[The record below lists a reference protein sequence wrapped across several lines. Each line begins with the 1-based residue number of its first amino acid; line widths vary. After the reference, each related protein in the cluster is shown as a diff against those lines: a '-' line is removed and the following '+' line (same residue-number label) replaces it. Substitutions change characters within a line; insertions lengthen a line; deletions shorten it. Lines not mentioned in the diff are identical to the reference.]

1 MKQLFLSIAIALF
14 STVAFSQ
21 VGIGTTN
28 PDASSLLD
36 VESTTKGFLPPRLT
50 SVQRNAIASPAEGLT
65 IYNTENKCLETFIGL
80 GWINLCDGSA
90 LNVTNACDPTSP
102 TVVVDVVAAGETWMD
117 RNLGASQAA
126 TGSTDFLAYGN
137 LYQWG
142 RGSDG
147 HECINWTS
155 PTGSDGDEQT
165 NESIGAS
172 SSTSPGS
179 TFITGSNNW
188 YSGSESDNLW
198 QGANGINNPCPS
210 GYRLPIGTELQ
221 ALDDSFAPNNAGG
234 AATSP
239 VKMPVAGGRSSSGGA
254 LDGVGSDGY
263 YWSSTVSG
271 DYARFLFFN
280 SSRSLVSTNFRANG
294 LSVRCL
300 KD

>member
-1 MKQLFLSIAIALF
+1 M
-14 STVAFSQ
+14 
-21 VGIGTTN
+21 
-28 PDASSLLD
+28 
-36 VESTTKGFLPPRLT
+36 
-50 SVQRNAIASPAEGLT
+50 QRNIIASPAEGLT
-65 IYNTENKCLETFIGL
+65 IYNTENKCLETFIGT

-155 PTGSDGDEQT
+155 STGSDGDEQT
-165 NESIGAS
+165 NESAGAS

-179 TFITGSNNW
+179 TFITGLNNW
-188 YSGSESDNLW
+188 YSGSESNNLW
-198 QGANGINNPCPS
+198 QGETGINNPCPS
-210 GYRLPIGTELQ
+210 GYRLPIETELQ

-239 VKMPVAGGRSSSGGA
+239 VKMPVAGYRNRSNGALGPVGSGGH
-254 LDGVGSDGY
+254 
-263 YWSSTVSG
+263 YWSSKVSG
-271 DYARFLFFN
+271 ADARGLRF
-280 SSRSLVSTNFRANG
+280 SSSSSSIGANG
-294 LSVRCL
+294 RALGYSVRCL